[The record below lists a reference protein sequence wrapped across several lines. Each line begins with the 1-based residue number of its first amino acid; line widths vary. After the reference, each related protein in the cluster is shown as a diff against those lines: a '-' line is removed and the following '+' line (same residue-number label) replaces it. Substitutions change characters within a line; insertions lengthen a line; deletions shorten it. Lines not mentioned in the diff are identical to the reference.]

1 MPAVRTVCHS
11 FFRPVLA
18 SFHQTRIKTL
28 LSCAEG
34 LIAGNTLSLTQ
45 IGRHLPGKARVK
57 HKIKRVDRFI
67 GNEKLHKECTAI
79 SAAVA
84 RRITACLPQ
93 CVIAIDWSGCCSQD
107 FHVLRASLVF
117 EGRGLPLLNRVVP
130 SARQEQD
137 EEHQQF
143 LLDLQ
148 ALLGAHHRVVIV
160 TDAGFKTP
168 WLQQVRALGWE
179 YVGRVRGHI
188 YGKLESE
195 REWHPATKLAQHANA
210 TPEVLGLG
218 LLGKSVKQR
227 CPVYFHQYRGP
238 AKGRHKKRGK
248 KQPLYPQA
256 EARYR
261 ALAKEPWLLVTSDE
275 HLSAKEVVSIYQT
288 RMQIEQNFRDD
299 KSQRYGFGW
308 SNSKTLGEKR
318 IAVLCLIAQV
328 ATLMLWLVGFEG
340 EHQGRHRR
348 YQANTLQRR
357 ALSFLSLGK
366 QMLFHESRRITGG
379 LLERALARLSRLYLP
394 SLGVSA

>member
-11 FFRPVLA
+11 FFHTALTP
-18 SFHQTRIKTL
+18 FHQARIKTL

-34 LIAGNTLSLTQ
+34 LIAGNTLALTR
-45 IGRHLPGKARVK
+45 IGRHLPGKANVK
-57 HKIKRVDRFI
+57 HKIKRVDRFL
-67 GNEKLHKECTAI
+67 GNKKLHNESTAI
-79 SAAVA
+79 SAALA
-84 RRITACLPQ
+84 RRITACLPR

-107 FHVLRASLVF
+107 FHVLRASLVYN
-117 EGRGLPLLNRVVP
+117 GRGLPLLNRVV
-130 SARQEQD
+130 SSERQEHTD
-137 EEHQQF
+137 EHQQF

-148 ALLGAHHRVVIV
+148 TLLGTERRVVIV

-168 WLQQVRALGWE
+168 WLRQVRALGWE
-179 YVGRVRGHI
+179 FVGRVRGRI

-195 REWHPATKLAQHANA
+195 QEWYPATTLTQHANS
-210 TPEVLGLG
+210 TPEALGPG
-218 LLGKSVKQR
+218 QLGKSVKGR
-227 CPVYFHQYRGP
+227 CPVYFHQYHGP
-238 AKGRHKKRGK
+238 SKGRHKKRGK

-275 HLSAKEVVSIYQT
+275 HLSAKEVVAIYQT
-288 RMQIEQNFRDD
+288 RMQIELNFRDD

-328 ATLMLWLVGFEG
+328 ATLMLWLVGFEC
-340 EHQGRHRR
+340 EQQGRHRH

-357 ALSFLSLGK
+357 VLSFLTLGK
-366 QMLFHESRRITGG
+366 QMLFHEPRRVTGS
-379 LLERALARLSRLYLP
+379 LLERALARLSRLYLFSP
-394 SLGVSA
+394 GVSA

>member
-1 MPAVRTVCHS
+1 MPAVRTVCHN
-11 FFRPVLA
+11 FFRPTLS
-18 SFHQTRIKTL
+18 SFHQARTNTL

-34 LIAGNTLSLTQ
+34 LIAGNTLSLTR
-45 IGRHLPGKARVK
+45 IGRHLPGKAKVK

-67 GNEKLHKECTAI
+67 GNKKLHDEHTAI
-79 SAAVA
+79 SAALA
-84 RRITACLPQ
+84 RRITACLPS

-107 FHVLRASLVF
+107 FHVLRASLVYD
-117 EGRGLPLLNRVVP
+117 GRGLPLLNRVVP
-130 SARQEQD
+130 SERQEHTD
-137 EEHQQF
+137 EHQQF

-148 ALLGAHHRVVIV
+148 SLLGTARRVVIV

-168 WLQQVRALGWE
+168 WLRQVRALGWE
-179 YVGRVRGHI
+179 FVGRVRGRI
-188 YGKLESE
+188 YGKLDSE
-195 REWHPATKLAQHANA
+195 QEWYPATGLTQHASA
-210 TPEVLGLG
+210 TPEALGPG
-218 LLGKSVKQR
+218 QLGKSVKRR
-227 CPVYFHQYRGP
+227 CSVYFHQYHGP

-328 ATLMLWLVGFEG
+328 ATLMLWLVGFEA
-340 EHQGRHRR
+340 EHQGWHRR
-348 YQANTLQRR
+348 YQANTAQRR
-357 ALSFLSLGK
+357 VLSFLTLG
-366 QMLFHESRRITGG
+366 
-379 LLERALARLSRLYLP
+379 
-394 SLGVSA
+394 

>member
-1 MPAVRTVCHS
+1 MPAVRTVCHN
-11 FFRPVLA
+11 FFRTVLS
-18 SFHQTRIKTL
+18 SFHQARTNTL

-34 LIAGNTLSLTQ
+34 LIAGNTLSLTK
-45 IGRHLPGKARVK
+45 IGRHLPGKAKVK

-67 GNEKLHKECTAI
+67 GNQKLHDENTAI
-79 SAAVA
+79 SAAIA
-84 RRITACLPQ
+84 RRITACLPS

-107 FHVLRASLVF
+107 FHVLRASLVYD
-117 EGRGLPLLNRVVP
+117 GRGLPLLNRVV
-130 SARQEQD
+130 SSERQEHND
-137 EEHQQF
+137 EHQQF

-148 ALLGAHHRVVIV
+148 ALLGTQRRVVIV

-168 WLQQVRALGWE
+168 WLRQVRALGWE
-179 YVGRVRGHI
+179 FVGRVRGRI
-188 YGKLESE
+188 YGKLDSE
-195 REWHPATKLAQHANA
+195 QEWHPATGLTQHASA
-210 TPEVLGLG
+210 TPEALGSG
-218 LLGKSVKQR
+218 QLGKSVQR
-227 CPVYFHQYRGP
+227 RCSVYFHQYHGP

-256 EARYR
+256 EERYR

-275 HLSAKEVVSIYQT
+275 RLSAKEVVSIYQT

-348 YQANTLQRR
+348 YQANTVKRR
-357 ALSFLSLGK
+357 VLSFLSLGK
-366 QMLFHESRRITGG
+366 QMLFHEPRRVTGS
-379 LLERALARLSRLYLP
+379 LLERALARLSRLYLLSP
-394 SLGVSA
+394 GVSA